1 MFRYYMKL
9 GALSI
14 RGNPAL
20 SALMVAAIGIG
31 IGACMTIM
39 TIHHVMSGN
48 PIPHKSSQLYF
59 VQLDSWSP
67 DEPYD
72 EPDVLPE
79 QSTYI
84 DATGLYAL
92 GKDEFPHVISYK
104 SGRVL
109 EPKNEGELPFQ
120 VTSRATTHAFFR
132 MFDVPFLYGAPWDA
146 AADDALER
154 VTVLSRPLAEQV
166 FGSEDPVGRPV
177 VLNGETYRVVGVLA
191 DWDPLPKYFD
201 LNNNP
206 YEEPEQLYLPFTVAV
221 AGEHDSQGNTNC
233 WKPFDGGHEAFLGSE
248 CVWIQTWVEL
258 PTAADKVRYEDML
271 EAYVEDQ
278 KSLGRFARPMNN
290 RLSDVEEWMQI
301 EEVVDED
308 VSVLLGLAVLFLVV
322 CLLNTIG
329 LLLAKVMRRGK
340 DISLRRA
347 LGASK
352 QSLFAQYITEAGLIG
367 VAGGLLGIV
376 LTWLG
381 LRGVENLFTGMDF
394 IQRLVVMDWSM
405 VALAVA
411 LALVSA
417 LAAALY
423 PTWRAANVTPAS
435 QLRIQ

>member
-1 MFRYYMKL
+1 M
-9 GALSI
+9 
-14 RGNPAL
+14 
-20 SALMVAAIGIG
+20 
-31 IGACMTIM
+31 
-39 TIHHVMSGN
+39 
-48 PIPHKSSQLYF
+48 
-59 VQLDSWSP
+59 
-67 DEPYD
+67 
-72 EPDVLPE
+72 
-79 QSTYI
+79 
-84 DATGLYAL
+84 
-92 GKDEFPHVISYK
+92 
-104 SGRVL
+104 
-109 EPKNEGELPFQ
+109 
-120 VTSRATTHAFFR
+120 
-132 MFDVPFLYGAPWDA
+132 
-146 AADDALER
+146 
-154 VTVLSRPLAEQV
+154 
-166 FGSEDPVGRPV
+166 
-177 VLNGETYRVVGVLA
+177 VGVLA
-191 DWDPLPKYFD
+191 DWDPLPKFYD

-206 YEEPEQLYLPFTVAV
+206 YEEPEDAYLPFTVAV
-221 AGEHDSQGNTNC
+221 AGDQGNWGNTNC
-233 WKPFDGGHEAFLGSE
+233 WKPFDGGREAFLGSE

-258 PTAADKVRYEDML
+258 PTAADKARYEDML

-278 KSLGRFARPMNN
+278 KALGRFPRPMNN

-329 LLLAKVMRRGK
+329 LLLAKVMRCGK

-352 QSLFAQYITEAGLIG
+352 QSLFAQYLTEAGLIG
-367 VAGGLLGIV
+367 IAGGLLGIL

-411 LALVSA
+411 LAIVSA